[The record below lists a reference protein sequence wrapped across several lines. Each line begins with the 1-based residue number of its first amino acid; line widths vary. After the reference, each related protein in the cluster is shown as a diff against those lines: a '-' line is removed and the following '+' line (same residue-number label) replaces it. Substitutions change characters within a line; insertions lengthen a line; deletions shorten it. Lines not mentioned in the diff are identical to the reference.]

1 MTSRAKFIKVKS
13 SSRVSIWEYIKF
25 AKLPISL
32 VAFVSIV
39 GLIAG
44 PTRVSFASDWLV
56 EGVAVLIY
64 MSAFFFAAFSR
75 PLRGYNWKQ
84 AMMLGLTITL
94 SAQVLIVLELLEYI
108 HIRHAHGI
116 PTADLGFVFTALI
129 QLMALVANAIIG
141 SILGLVGWAL
151 GRYLPEAM
159 PSRRSLVIL
168 VVGSISIP
176 LLAIT
181 LPGVLVEAYRN
192 NRESAVVEHMKDFLS
207 AQQVYASEN
216 GGFYAT
222 LKCLSQPADC
232 IPGFE
237 GPPLLDRSV
246 HGYRLDFY
254 TGVQS
259 DSGLLSYSYVAIP
272 ESRWLQDRAFCADG
286 SGAITI
292 YVHSKEKSGLQCDDR
307 LYYTD
312 GWPEHN
318 YKGGVC
324 QSNPTD
330 HCVTDW

>member
-1 MTSRAKFIKVKS
+1 M
-13 SSRVSIWEYIKF
+13 WEYICF

-32 VAFVSIV
+32 VAFVSIYCLIIGFV
-39 GLIAG
+39 GVRL
-44 PTRVSFASDWLV
+44 L
-56 EGVAVLIY
+56 EGVAVPIY
-64 MSAFFFAAFSR
+64 TSAFFFAAFSR

-84 AMMLGLTITL
+84 AMMLGLAITL
-94 SAQVLIVLELLEYI
+94 SAQVLIVLGLLEYI

-168 VVGSISIP
+168 VVGSIAIALP
-176 LLAIT
+176 AIT
-181 LPGVLVEAYRN
+181 LPSVLVEAYRN

-286 SGAITI
+286 TEVQTW
-292 YVHSKEKSGLQCDDR
+292 VHSKEKWGYQCDDP
-307 LYYTD
+307 LYYAD
-312 GWPEHN
+312 EWPEDIWISGFCDETHIVEC
-318 YKGGVC
+318 G
-324 QSNPTD
+324 
-330 HCVTDW
+330 WAW